1 METAIVAACSA
12 VLLLGAGFH
21 VYWGLGGRTGAGVS
35 LPQRED
41 GSPAVKE
48 TAAGALAVGVVLV
61 LVLLL
66 LLGFAGLIQLPI
78 PRRLLKIGLILWA
91 LIFTLRALSWSR
103 YFGLFKRVRNTRFGR
118 YDSLLYSPSC
128 LLLGLG
134 LFCLAMADAGIA
146 SR

>member
-1 METAIVAACSA
+1 MEAAVVATCSA
-12 VLLLGAGFH
+12 ILVAGAGFH
-21 VYWGLGGRTGAGVS
+21 IYWGFGGRIGAGVS

-48 TAAGALAVGVVLV
+48 TAVGALAVGVVLA

-66 LLGFAGLIQLPI
+66 VLSFAGLIQLPA
-78 PRRLLKIGLILWA
+78 PRWLLKGAIILWA
-91 LIFTLRALSWSR
+91 VIFTLRALSWSR
-103 YFGLFKRVRNTRFGR
+103 YFGLFKRVKNTRFAR

-134 LFCLAMADAGIA
+134 LFCLAMADAA
-146 SR
+146 

>member
-1 METAIVAACSA
+1 MEAAVVAACSA

-48 TAAGALAVGVVLV
+48 TAIGALAVGLV
-61 LVLLL
+61 LALVFLLV
-66 LLGFAGLIQLPI
+66 LGFAGLIQLPV
-78 PRRLLKIGLILWA
+78 PHWLLKTAIILWA
-91 LIFTLRALSWSR
+91 AIFTLRALSWSR
-103 YFGLFKRVRNTRFGR
+103 YFGLFKRVRNTRFAR

-134 LFCLAMADAGIA
+134 LFLLALTDTA
-146 SR
+146 

>member
-1 METAIVAACSA
+1 MEAAVVAACSA
-12 VLLLGAGFH
+12 ILLAGAGFH
-21 VYWGLGGRTGAGVS
+21 IYWGFGGRIGASVS

-48 TAAGALAVGVVLV
+48 TAVGALAVGAVLA

-66 LLGFAGLIQLPI
+66 VVSFAGLIHLPV
-78 PRRLLKIGLILWA
+78 PHWLLKAAIIFWA
-91 LIFTLRALSWSR
+91 VIFTLRALSWSR
-103 YFGLFKRVRNTRFGR
+103 YFGLFKRVNHTRFAR

-134 LFCLAMADAGIA
+134 LLCLALADAA
-146 SR
+146 

>member
-1 METAIVAACSA
+1 METAVVAACSA

-21 VYWGLGGRTGAGVS
+21 VYWGLGGRLGAGVS

-48 TAAGALAVGVVLV
+48 TAAGALLVGLV
-61 LVLLL
+61 LALVFLLV
-66 LLGFAGLIQLPI
+66 LGFAGLIQLPVAHW
-78 PRRLLKIGLILWA
+78 LLKTAIILWSA
-91 LIFTLRALSWSR
+91 IFTLRALSWSR
-103 YFGLFKRVRNTRFGR
+103 YFGLFKRVKNTRFAK

-134 LFCLAMADAGIA
+134 LFLLALRDTA
-146 SR
+146 